1 LIEVSFYHR
10 DTEFTEKTTGKAV
23 KIYANLQKNSVLAM
37 SHFDFPAV
45 EAATSLL
52 AAPTIA
58 KSPFGDCRTPRRWG
72 FANVAAISIAG
83 FGQM

>member
-1 LIEVSFYHR
+1 VSKFLVSDNVEYIA
-10 DTEFTEKTTGKAV
+10 DYT
-23 KIYANLQKNSVLAM
+23 NLAM

-52 AAPTIA
+52 TSPTLA